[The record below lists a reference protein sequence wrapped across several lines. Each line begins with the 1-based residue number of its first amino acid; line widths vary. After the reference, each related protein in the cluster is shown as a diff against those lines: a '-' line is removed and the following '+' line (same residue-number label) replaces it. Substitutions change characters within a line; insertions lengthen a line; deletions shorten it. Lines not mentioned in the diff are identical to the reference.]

1 MTRLTQ
7 QAVNDRATVASQA
20 LASLLKAHG
29 GRVMNM
35 TDGGN
40 ALTCELCI
48 PFNSS
53 SDLMADIV
61 MLVES
66 AYQLGRE
73 QAREPD

>member
-1 MTRLTQ
+1 MSRLHQ
-7 QAVNDRATVASQA
+7 QGVNDRAEVTSQA

-35 TDGGN
+35 TDGGDQM
-40 ALTCELCI
+40 TCELCI
-48 PFNSS
+48 PYRAS

-66 AYQLGRE
+66 AYQLGRS

>member
-1 MTRLTQ
+1 MTRLQQ
-7 QAVNDRATVASQA
+7 QAIDDRAAVTSQA
-20 LASLLKAHG
+20 LSALLKAHG

-35 TDGGN
+35 TDGGE

-66 AYQLGRE
+66 AYQLGRN